1 MKKYII
7 FGIVLVVAGLLYGVI
22 DVAKAKK
29 EKENLISYNRDIRPV
44 LSDKCFSCHGPDVS
58 KVKAGLRLDLPASAF
73 AELEKNKGH
82 FAIVPGNPDKSE
94 LIKRISSNDPGIMMP
109 MPESHLARLTTDE
122 IKLFT
127 KWIEQG
133 AKYEKHWAFVAPVK
147 EAIPEVDNSK
157 WVKNEIDPFILEKM
171 EAKGFEP
178 NETASRE
185 ALIKRAYA
193 DITGLAP
200 SYEELNQ
207 WRNNT
212 SDNWYAQLLDKLLQ
226 KPAYG
231 EKMALLWMDLA
242 RYADSYGFQD
252 DNIRSQWPWRDWVI
266 NAFNTNM
273 HYDQFLT
280 QQIAGDLLPN
290 ASKSTILAT
299 AFFRNHKYTEEGG
312 VIEEEYRVS
321 YNIDKTR
328 TYGKAILG
336 VTIECAQ
343 CHDHKYDPFSNKD
356 YYQLYAF
363 FNMSKEKGYEGDVSI
378 STPAKNPKLFIT
390 KEEQSKFLSFINH
403 VDTNKLEVSVMDDW
417 KMGDTGKTRPTY
429 ILSRGSYDAPTTVE
443 VKPTALESIMSFD
456 TLKYER
462 NRLGLA
468 KWTVEKKNPLTA
480 RVFVN
485 FIWQE
490 IFGKGF
496 VKTSSDYGL
505 QGELPSHPALLDW
518 LAVDF
523 MEHNWDVKYLM
534 KKILSS
540 NTYQQSSVVS
550 KKQLEQDPD
559 NLYYTRSPRIR
570 FKAEI
575 VRDWVLGTSGILNPM
590 IGGPSVKPYQ
600 PKGVWES
607 TTSGRGVLASYKQ
620 DHGPAIYRR
629 GLYTFIKLTAPPPSM
644 MIFDASNRDQCEAKR
659 ASTNTPLQA
668 LTMLNDPAVLEASR
682 VLAEN
687 ISVGNKSLE
696 DKLEQ
701 AFETIVIRKPSRF
714 ERNKLM
720 DYCAKQVAF
729 FNSNAPLLKNTLTV
743 GEYQH
748 PTKKYNEAEAAV
760 NKSLSF
766 RGPSAYRFLI
776 LCELVRNGADGF
788 NGRFFQILPKVLIYF
803 EIKLIF
809 EKTRVYFNLF
819 FL

>member
-7 FGIVLVVAGLLYGVI
+7 FGILLAVAGLLYGVI
-22 DVAKAKK
+22 DFAKAKK
-29 EKENLISYNRDIRPV
+29 EKESLISYNRDIRPI

-58 KVKAGLRLDLPASAF
+58 KIKAGLRLDLPASAF

-82 FAIVPGNPDKSE
+82 FAIVPGNPEKSE

-122 IKLFT
+122 IKLFS

-133 AKYEKHWAFVAPVK
+133 AKYEKHWAFVAPIK
-147 EAIPEVDNSK
+147 EALPEVDNSK

-171 EAKGFEP
+171 EAKGFDP

-200 SYEELNQ
+200 TYEELNT
-207 WRNNT
+207 WRNNS

-280 QQIAGDLLPN
+280 QQIAGDLLPT
-290 ASKSTILAT
+290 ASKSSILAT

-390 KEEQSKFLSFINH
+390 KEEQSKLLSFINH
-403 VDTNKLEVSVMDDW
+403 VDTNKLEVSVMGDW

-429 ILSRGSYDAPTTVE
+429 ILSRGSYDAPTKVE
-443 VKPTALESIMSFD
+443 VKPTALESILPFD

-687 ISVGNKSLE
+687 ISVSNKSLE

-729 FNSNAPLLKNTLTV
+729 FNGNASLLKNTLAV

-748 PTKKYNEAEAAV
+748 PTKKYNEAEAAALM
-760 NKSLSF
+760 KTI
-766 RGPSAYRFLI
+766 LI
-776 LCELVRNGADGF
+776 L
-788 NGRFFQILPKVLIYF
+788 Y
-803 EIKLIF
+803 
-809 EKTRVYFNLF
+809 NLEETITKS
-819 FL
+819 

>member
-7 FGIVLVVAGLLYGVI
+7 FGILLLVAGLLYGVI
-22 DVAKAKK
+22 DLAKAKK
-29 EKENLISYNRDIRPV
+29 EKETLVSYNRDIRPV

-58 KVKAGLRLDLPASAF
+58 KIKAGLRLDLPESAF

-82 FAIVPGNPDKSE
+82 FAIVPGNPEKSE
-94 LIKRISSNDPGIMMP
+94 LIKRISSNDPALMMP
-109 MPESHLARLTTDE
+109 VPESHLARLTTDE

-147 EAIPEVDNSK
+147 EALPEVDNSK

-200 SYEELNQ
+200 TYEELNQ

-280 QQIAGDLLPN
+280 QQIAGDLLPT
-290 ASKSTILAT
+290 ASKSSILAT

-363 FNMSKEKGYEGDVSI
+363 FNMSKEKGFEGDVSI

-390 KEEQSKFLSFINH
+390 KEEQSKLLSFINH
-403 VDTNKLEVSVMDDW
+403 VDTNKLEVSVMGDW
-417 KMGDTGKTRPTY
+417 KKGDTGKVRPTY
-429 ILSRGSYDAPTTVE
+429 ILSRGSYDAPTTIE
-443 VKPTALESIMSFD
+443 VKPTALESIMPYD

-523 MEHNWDVKYLM
+523 MEHNWDVKYLI

-540 NTYQQSSVVS
+540 NTYQQSSVVT
-550 KKQLEQDPD
+550 KKQIEQDPD
-559 NLYYTRSPRIR
+559 NVYYTRSPRIR

-668 LTMLNDPAVLEASR
+668 LTMLNDPTVLEASR

-687 ISVGNKSLE
+687 ISLGNKTLE

-729 FNSNAPLLKNTLTV
+729 FNSNAALLKNTLAV
-743 GEYQH
+743 GEYKH
-748 PTKKYNEAEAAV
+748 PSKKYNEAEAAALM
-760 NKSLSF
+760 KTI
-766 RGPSAYRFLI
+766 LI
-776 LCELVRNGADGF
+776 L
-788 NGRFFQILPKVLIYF
+788 Y
-803 EIKLIF
+803 
-809 EKTRVYFNLF
+809 NLEETITKS
-819 FL
+819 

>member
-7 FGIVLVVAGLLYGVI
+7 FGILLVVAGLLYGVI
-22 DVAKAKK
+22 DLANAKK
-29 EKENLISYNRDIRPV
+29 QKENLISYNRDIRPV

-82 FAIVPGNPDKSE
+82 FAIVPGNPEKSE
-94 LIKRISSNDPGIMMP
+94 LIKRISSNDPAIMMP

-147 EAIPEVDNSK
+147 EALPEVDNSK

-171 EAKGFEP
+171 EAKGFDP

-200 SYEELNQ
+200 TYEELNQ
-207 WRNNT
+207 WRNNS
-212 SDNWYAQLLDKLLQ
+212 SDNWYAQLLDKLLL

-280 QQIAGDLLPN
+280 QQIAGDLLPT
-290 ASKSTILAT
+290 ASKSSILAT

-390 KEEQSKFLSFINH
+390 KEEQSKLLSFINH
-403 VDTNKLEVSVMDDW
+403 VDTNKLEVSVMGDW

-523 MEHNWDVKYLM
+523 MEHNWDVKYLI

-687 ISVGNKSLE
+687 ISVGNKTLE

-720 DYCAKQVAF
+720 DYCEKQVAF
-729 FNSNAPLLKNTLTV
+729 FNGNAPVLKNTLAV
-743 GEYQH
+743 GEYKH
-748 PTKKYNEAEAAV
+748 PTKKYNEAEAAALM
-760 NKSLSF
+760 KTI
-766 RGPSAYRFLI
+766 LI
-776 LCELVRNGADGF
+776 L
-788 NGRFFQILPKVLIYF
+788 Y
-803 EIKLIF
+803 
-809 EKTRVYFNLF
+809 NLEETITKS
-819 FL
+819 

>member
-7 FGIVLVVAGLLYGVI
+7 FGILLVVAGLLYGVI
-22 DVAKAKK
+22 DLAKAKK
-29 EKENLISYNRDIRPV
+29 EKESLISYNRDIRPI

-58 KVKAGLRLDLPASAF
+58 KIKAGLRLDLPASAF

-82 FAIVPGNPDKSE
+82 FAIVPGNPEKSE

-109 MPESHLARLTTDE
+109 MPESHLARLTTEE
-122 IKLFT
+122 IKLFS

-147 EAIPEVDNSK
+147 EALPEVDNSK

-171 EAKGFEP
+171 EAKGFDP

-200 SYEELNQ
+200 TYEELNT
-207 WRNNT
+207 WRNNS

-280 QQIAGDLLPN
+280 QQIAGDLLPT
-290 ASKSTILAT
+290 ASKSSILAT

-390 KEEQSKFLSFINH
+390 KEEQSKLLSFINH
-403 VDTNKLEVSVMDDW
+403 VDTNKLEVSVMGDW

-443 VKPTALESIMSFD
+443 VKPTALESILPFD

-687 ISVGNKSLE
+687 ISVSNKSLE

-729 FNSNAPLLKNTLTV
+729 FNGNAPLLKNTLAV

-748 PTKKYNEAEAAV
+748 PTKKYNEAEAAALM
-760 NKSLSF
+760 KTI
-766 RGPSAYRFLI
+766 LI
-776 LCELVRNGADGF
+776 L
-788 NGRFFQILPKVLIYF
+788 Y
-803 EIKLIF
+803 
-809 EKTRVYFNLF
+809 NLEETITKS
-819 FL
+819 

>member
-22 DVAKAKK
+22 DLAKAKK
-29 EKENLISYNRDIRPV
+29 EKENHISYNRDIRPI

-58 KVKAGLRLDLPASAF
+58 KIKAGLRLDLPASAF

-82 FAIVPGNPDKSE
+82 FAIVPGNPEKSE
-94 LIKRISSNDPGIMMP
+94 LIKRISSNDPAIMMP

-133 AKYEKHWAFVAPVK
+133 AKYEKHWAFLAPVK
-147 EAIPEVDNSK
+147 EALPEVDNSK

-200 SYEELNQ
+200 TYEELNQ
-207 WRNNT
+207 WRNNS
-212 SDNWYAQLLDKLLQ
+212 SDNWYAQLLDKLLL

-280 QQIAGDLLPN
+280 QQIAGDLLPT
-290 ASKSTILAT
+290 ASKSSILAT

-390 KEEQSKFLSFINH
+390 KEEQSKLLSFINH
-403 VDTNKLEVSVMDDW
+403 VDTNKLEVSVMGDW

-429 ILSRGSYDAPTTVE
+429 ILSRGSYDAPTTIE
-443 VKPTALESIMSFD
+443 VKPTALESIMPFD

-468 KWTVEKKNPLTA
+468 KWTVEKTNPLTA

-729 FNSNAPLLKNTLTV
+729 FNGNAPLLKNTLAV

-748 PTKKYNEAEAAV
+748 PSKKYNEAEAAALM
-760 NKSLSF
+760 KTI
-766 RGPSAYRFLI
+766 LI
-776 LCELVRNGADGF
+776 L
-788 NGRFFQILPKVLIYF
+788 Y
-803 EIKLIF
+803 
-809 EKTRVYFNLF
+809 NLEETITKS
-819 FL
+819 

>member
-22 DVAKAKK
+22 DLAKAKK
-29 EKENLISYNRDIRPV
+29 EKENLISYNRDIRPI

-58 KVKAGLRLDLPASAF
+58 KIKAGLRLDLPASAF

-82 FAIVPGNPDKSE
+82 FAIVPGNPEKSE
-94 LIKRISSNDPGIMMP
+94 LIKRISSNDPAIMMP

-147 EAIPEVDNSK
+147 EALPEVDNSK

-200 SYEELNQ
+200 TYEELNQ
-207 WRNNT
+207 WRNNS
-212 SDNWYAQLLDKLLQ
+212 SDNWYAQLLDKLLL

-280 QQIAGDLLPN
+280 QQIAGDLLPT
-290 ASKSTILAT
+290 ASKSSILAT

-390 KEEQSKFLSFINH
+390 KEEQSKLLSFINH
-403 VDTNKLEVSVMDDW
+403 IDTNKLEVSVMGDW
-417 KMGDTGKTRPTY
+417 KMGDTGKVRPTY
-429 ILSRGSYDAPTTVE
+429 ILSRGSYDAPTTIE
-443 VKPTALESIMSFD
+443 VKPTALESIMPFD

-468 KWTVEKKNPLTA
+468 KWTVEKTNPLTA

-729 FNSNAPLLKNTLTV
+729 FNGNAPLLKNTLAV

-748 PTKKYNEAEAAV
+748 PSKKYNEAEAAALM
-760 NKSLSF
+760 KTI
-766 RGPSAYRFLI
+766 LI
-776 LCELVRNGADGF
+776 L
-788 NGRFFQILPKVLIYF
+788 Y
-803 EIKLIF
+803 
-809 EKTRVYFNLF
+809 NLEETITKS
-819 FL
+819 

>member
-1 MKKYII
+1 MKKYILL
-7 FGIVLVVAGLLYGVI
+7 GIVLIVVGMCFGIIKYTN
-22 DVAKAKK
+22 AKQAAS
-29 EKENLISYNRDIRPV
+29 NTLVSYNRDIRPL

-73 AELEKNKGH
+73 GELEKNKGH
-82 FAIVPGNPDKSE
+82 YAIVPGQPDKSE
-94 LIKRISSNDPGIMMP
+94 LMKRIASNDPAIMMP
-109 MPESHLARLTTDE
+109 LPESHLTRLSTDE
-122 IKLFT
+122 IKLFK

-147 EAIPEVDNSK
+147 VKLPEVAHSS
-157 WVKNEIDPFILEKM
+157 WVKNEIDPFILQKM
-171 EAKGFEP
+171 EQKGFSP
-178 NETASRE
+178 NEPATRE
-185 ALIKRAYA
+185 TLIKRAYA
-193 DITGLAP
+193 DILGIAP
-200 SYEELNQ
+200 NFEELNN
-207 WRNNT
+207 WMSVN
-212 SDNWYAQLLDKLLQ
+212 SENWYADLIDQLLK

-266 NAFNTNM
+266 NAFNTNLP
-273 HYDQFLT
+273 YNQFLT
-280 QQIAGDLLPN
+280 QQIAGDLMPN
-290 ASKSTILAT
+290 ATKSTILAT

-363 FNMSKEKGYEGDVSI
+363 FNMSKEKGYEGDVSV
-378 STPAKNPKLFIT
+378 STPAKTPKLFIT
-390 KEEQSKFLSFINH
+390 AEEKKSLLNYINH
-403 VDTNKLEVSVMDDW
+403 PDTNKLEVSVMGDW
-417 KMGDTGKTRPTY
+417 KIGDTVKVRPTY
-429 ILSRGSYDAPTTVE
+429 ILSRGSYDAPTTIE
-443 VKPTALESIMSFD
+443 VKPTALESILPFD
-456 TLKYER
+456 TLQYER

-468 KWTVEKKNPLTA
+468 KWTVERKNPLTA

-490 IFGKGF
+490 IFGKGI

-505 QGELPSHPALLDW
+505 QGELPTHPELLDW

-523 MEHNWDVKYLM
+523 MEHHWDIKYLI
-534 KKILSS
+534 KKILTSG
-540 NTYQQSSVVS
+540 TYQQSSVVS
-550 KKQLEQDPD
+550 KKQMEQDPE
-559 NLYYTRSPRIR
+559 NIYYSRSPRLR

-575 VRDWVLGTSGILNPM
+575 VRDWVLSTSGLLNTT

-607 TTSGRGVLASYKQ
+607 TTSGRGVLATYKQ
-620 DHGPAIYRR
+620 DHGAAIYRR

-644 MIFDASNRDQCEAKR
+644 MVFDASNRDQCEAKR

-668 LTMLNDPAVLEASR
+668 LTMLNDPTVLEASR

-687 ISVGNKSLE
+687 ISLTTNSIE
-696 DKLEQ
+696 DKIEQ
-701 AFETIVIRKPSRF
+701 AFETIMIRKPTRF
-714 ERNKLM
+714 EKNKLIT
-720 DYCAKQVAF
+720 YCENQVNF
-729 FNSNAPLLKNTLTV
+729 FKTNAMQLKNTLEV
-743 GEYQH
+743 GEYAH
-748 PTKKYNEAEAAV
+748 PAKKYNASETAALM
-760 NKSLSF
+760 KTI
-766 RGPSAYRFLI
+766 LI
-776 LCELVRNGADGF
+776 L
-788 NGRFFQILPKVLIYF
+788 Y
-803 EIKLIF
+803 
-809 EKTRVYFNLF
+809 NLEETITKS
-819 FL
+819 

>member
-7 FGIVLVVAGLLYGVI
+7 FGIIVVVAGLLYGVI
-22 DVAKAKK
+22 DLAKAKK
-29 EKENLISYNRDIRPV
+29 EKENLISYNRDIRPI

-58 KVKAGLRLDLPASAF
+58 KIKAGLRLDLPASAF

-82 FAIVPGNPDKSE
+82 FAIVPGNPEKSE
-94 LIKRISSNDPGIMMP
+94 LIKRISSNDPAIMMP

-147 EAIPEVDNSK
+147 EALPEVDNSK

-200 SYEELNQ
+200 TYEELNQ
-207 WRNNT
+207 WRNNS
-212 SDNWYAQLLDKLLQ
+212 SDNWYAQLLDKLLL

-280 QQIAGDLLPN
+280 QQIAGDLLPT
-290 ASKSTILAT
+290 ASKSSILAT

-390 KEEQSKFLSFINH
+390 KEEQSKLLSFINH
-403 VDTNKLEVSVMDDW
+403 IDTNKLEVSVMGDW
-417 KMGDTGKTRPTY
+417 KMGDTGKVRPTY
-429 ILSRGSYDAPTTVE
+429 ILSRGSYDAPTTIE
-443 VKPTALESIMSFD
+443 VKPTALESIMPFD

-468 KWTVEKKNPLTA
+468 KWTVEKTNPLTA

-540 NTYQQSSVVS
+540 NTYQQSSVVT

-687 ISVGNKSLE
+687 ISVGNKTLE

-729 FNSNAPLLKNTLTV
+729 FNGNAPLLKNTLAV

-748 PTKKYNEAEAAV
+748 PSKKYNEAEAAALM
-760 NKSLSF
+760 KTI
-766 RGPSAYRFLI
+766 LI
-776 LCELVRNGADGF
+776 L
-788 NGRFFQILPKVLIYF
+788 Y
-803 EIKLIF
+803 
-809 EKTRVYFNLF
+809 NLEETITKS
-819 FL
+819 

>member
-22 DVAKAKK
+22 DLAKAKK
-29 EKENLISYNRDIRPV
+29 EKENHISYNRDIRPI

-58 KVKAGLRLDLPASAF
+58 KIKAGLRLDLPASAF

-82 FAIVPGNPDKSE
+82 FAIVPGNPEKSE
-94 LIKRISSNDPGIMMP
+94 LIKRISSNDPAIMMP

-133 AKYEKHWAFVAPVK
+133 AKYEKHWAFLAPVK
-147 EAIPEVDNSK
+147 EALPEVDNSK

-200 SYEELNQ
+200 TYEELNQ
-207 WRNNT
+207 WRNNS
-212 SDNWYAQLLDKLLQ
+212 SDNWYAQLLDKLLL

-280 QQIAGDLLPN
+280 QQIAGDLLPT
-290 ASKSTILAT
+290 ASKSSILAT

-390 KEEQSKFLSFINH
+390 KEEQSKLLSFINH
-403 VDTNKLEVSVMDDW
+403 IDTNKLEVSVMGDW

-429 ILSRGSYDAPTTVE
+429 ILSRGSYDAPTTIE
-443 VKPTALESIMSFD
+443 VKPTALESIMPFD

-468 KWTVEKKNPLTA
+468 KWTVEKTNPLTA

-729 FNSNAPLLKNTLTV
+729 FNGNAPLLKNTLAV

-748 PTKKYNEAEAAV
+748 PTKKYNEAEAAALM
-760 NKSLSF
+760 KTI
-766 RGPSAYRFLI
+766 LI
-776 LCELVRNGADGF
+776 L
-788 NGRFFQILPKVLIYF
+788 Y
-803 EIKLIF
+803 
-809 EKTRVYFNLF
+809 NLEETITKS
-819 FL
+819 

>member
-1 MKKYII
+1 MKKYTVLGILLI
-7 FGIVLVVAGLLYGVI
+7 VVGLVFGIIKYTNANQ
-22 DVAKAKK
+22 AAA
-29 EKENLISYNRDIRPV
+29 NTLISYNRDIRP
-44 LSDKCFSCHGPDVS
+44 LMSDKCFSCHGPDVS

-73 AELEKNKGH
+73 GELEKNKGH
-82 FAIVPGNPDKSE
+82 YAIVPGQPDKSE
-94 LIKRISSNDPGIMMP
+94 LMKRIASNDPAIMMP
-109 MPESHLARLTTDE
+109 MPESHLTRLTTDE
-122 IKLFT
+122 IKLFK

-147 EAIPEVDNSK
+147 EKIPEVAHSS
-157 WVKNEIDPFILEKM
+157 WVKNEIDPFILQKM
-171 EAKGFEP
+171 EQKGFSP
-178 NETASRE
+178 NEPATRE
-185 ALIKRAYA
+185 TLIKRAYS
-193 DITGLAP
+193 DILGLAP
-200 SYEELNQ
+200 SFDELNK
-207 WRNNT
+207 WTN
-212 SDNWYAQLLDKLLQ
+212 SSSENWYSDLIDQLLK

-266 NAFNTNM
+266 NAFNTNLP
-273 HYDQFLT
+273 YDQFLT
-280 QQIAGDLLPN
+280 QQIAGDLMPN
-290 ASKSTILAT
+290 ATKSNILAT

-363 FNMSKEKGYEGDVSI
+363 FNMSKEKGYEGDVSV
-378 STPAKNPKLFIT
+378 STPAKTPKLFIT
-390 KEEQSKFLSFINH
+390 AEEKKSLLGFINH
-403 VDTNKLEVSVMDDW
+403 PDTNKLEVSVMGDW
-417 KMGDTGKTRPTY
+417 KIGDTVKARPTY
-429 ILSRGSYDAPTTVE
+429 ILSRGSYDAPTTIE
-443 VKPTALESIMSFD
+443 VKPTALESILPFD

-468 KWTVEKKNPLTA
+468 KWTVERKNPLTA

-490 IFGKGF
+490 IFGKGI

-505 QGELPSHPALLDW
+505 QGELPTHPELLDW

-523 MEHNWDVKYLM
+523 MEHHWDVKYLI
-534 KKILSS
+534 KKMLSS
-540 NTYQQSSVVS
+540 GTYQQSSAVS
-550 KKQLEQDPD
+550 KKQLELDPE
-559 NLYYTRSPRIR
+559 NVYYSRSPRLR

-575 VRDWVLGTSGILNPM
+575 VRDWVLSTSGLLNTS

-607 TTSGRGVLASYKQ
+607 TTSGRGVLATYKQ
-620 DHGPAIYRR
+620 DHGTAIYRR

-644 MIFDASNRDQCEAKR
+644 MVFDASNRDQCEAKR

-687 ISVGNKSLE
+687 ISLSTKNIEEKI
-696 DKLEQ
+696 EQ
-701 AFETIVIRKPSRF
+701 AFETIIIRKPTKF
-714 ERNKLM
+714 EKDKLLSF
-720 DYCAKQVAF
+720 CTNQINF
-729 FNSNAPLLKNTLTV
+729 FNANPSMLKNTLEV
-743 GEYQH
+743 GEYIH
-748 PTKKYNEAEAAV
+748 PTKKYNAAETAALM
-760 NKSLSF
+760 KTI
-766 RGPSAYRFLI
+766 LI
-776 LCELVRNGADGF
+776 L
-788 NGRFFQILPKVLIYF
+788 Y
-803 EIKLIF
+803 
-809 EKTRVYFNLF
+809 NLEETITKS
-819 FL
+819 

>member
-7 FGIVLVVAGLLYGVI
+7 FGILLAVAGLLYGVI
-22 DVAKAKK
+22 DLAKAKK
-29 EKENLISYNRDIRPV
+29 EKENLISYNRDIRPI

-58 KVKAGLRLDLPASAF
+58 KIKAGLRLDLPASAF

-122 IKLFT
+122 IKLFS

-133 AKYEKHWAFVAPVK
+133 AKYEKHWAFVAPIK
-147 EAIPEVDNSK
+147 EALPEVDNSK

-200 SYEELNQ
+200 SYEELNA

-280 QQIAGDLLPN
+280 QQIAGDLLPT
-290 ASKSTILAT
+290 ASKSSILAT

-390 KEEQSKFLSFINH
+390 KEEQSKLLSFINH
-403 VDTNKLEVSVMDDW
+403 VDTNKLEVSVMGDW

-443 VKPTALESIMSFD
+443 VKPTALESILPFD

-687 ISVGNKSLE
+687 ISVSNKSLE

-729 FNSNAPLLKNTLTV
+729 FNGNAPLLKNTLAV

-748 PTKKYNEAEAAV
+748 PTKKYNEAEAAALM
-760 NKSLSF
+760 KTI
-766 RGPSAYRFLI
+766 LI
-776 LCELVRNGADGF
+776 L
-788 NGRFFQILPKVLIYF
+788 Y
-803 EIKLIF
+803 
-809 EKTRVYFNLF
+809 NLEETITKS
-819 FL
+819 

>member
-1 MKKYII
+1 MKKYTLIGI
-7 FGIVLVVAGLLYGVI
+7 IVLVAGLIYTVTFFTHQ
-22 DVAKAKK
+22 KK
-29 EKENLISYNRDIRPV
+29 ETLISYNRDIRPV
-44 LSDKCFSCHGPDVS
+44 LSDKCFACHGPDVS
-58 KVKAGLRLDLPASAF
+58 KVKAGLRLDLPSSAF

-94 LIKRISSNDPGIMMP
+94 LIKRVSSNDPAIMMP
-109 MPESHLARLTTDE
+109 IPESHLARLTTDE
-122 IKLFT
+122 IKLFK

-147 EAIPEVDNSK
+147 APLPEVSNSK

-171 EAKGFEP
+171 EAKGFSP
-178 NETASRE
+178 NEPASKE
-185 ALIKRAYA
+185 VLIKRAFV

-200 SYEELNQ
+200 SYAQLEQ
-207 WRNNT
+207 WRNNNN
-212 SDNWYAQLLDKLLQ
+212 DNWYSQLLDNLLQ

-266 NAFNTNM
+266 NAFNSNM

-290 ASKSTILAT
+290 ANKSTILAT

-312 VIEEEYRVS
+312 VIDEEYRVS

-390 KEEQSKFLSFINH
+390 KEEQTKFLSFINH
-403 VDTNKLEVSVMDDW
+403 ADTNKLEVSVMGDW
-417 KMGDTGKTRPTY
+417 KIGDTVKARPTY
-429 ILSRGSYDAPTTVE
+429 ILSRGRYDAPTTSE
-443 VKPTALESIMSFD
+443 VKPTALESIMPFD

-462 NRLGLA
+462 NRWGLA

-490 IFGKGF
+490 IFGKGI

-523 MEHNWDVKYLM
+523 MEHQWDIKYLV

-550 KKQLEQDPD
+550 KKQLEQDPE
-559 NLYYTRSPRIR
+559 NIYYTRSPRIR

-575 VRDWVLGTSGILNPM
+575 IRDWVLGTSGILNPV

-620 DHGPAIYRR
+620 DHGPSIYRR

-644 MIFDASNRDQCEAKR
+644 MVFDASNRDQCEAKR
-659 ASTNTPLQA
+659 PSTNTPLQA
-668 LTMLNDPAVLEASR
+668 LTMLNDPTVLEASR

-687 ISVGNKSLE
+687 ISLSNKSLE

-714 ERNKLM
+714 ERNKLIN
-720 DYCAKQVAF
+720 YCEKQVAYYQG
-729 FNSNAPLLKNTLTV
+729 NTALLKNTLSV
-743 GEYQH
+743 GEYKH
-748 PTKKYNEAEAAV
+748 PSQKYNEAEAAALM
-760 NKSLSF
+760 KTI
-766 RGPSAYRFLI
+766 LI
-776 LCELVRNGADGF
+776 L
-788 NGRFFQILPKVLIYF
+788 Y
-803 EIKLIF
+803 
-809 EKTRVYFNLF
+809 NLEETITKS
-819 FL
+819 

>member
-22 DVAKAKK
+22 DLAKAK
-29 EKENLISYNRDIRPV
+29 KENLISYNRDIRPI

-58 KVKAGLRLDLPASAF
+58 KIKAGLRLDLPASAF

-82 FAIVPGNPDKSE
+82 FAIVPGNPEKSE
-94 LIKRISSNDPGIMMP
+94 LIKRISSNDPAIMMP

-147 EAIPEVDNSK
+147 EALPEVDNSK

-200 SYEELNQ
+200 TYEELNQ
-207 WRNNT
+207 WRNNS
-212 SDNWYAQLLDKLLQ
+212 SDNWYAQLLDKLLL

-280 QQIAGDLLPN
+280 QQIAGDLLPT
-290 ASKSTILAT
+290 ASKSSILAT

-390 KEEQSKFLSFINH
+390 KEEQSKLLSFINH
-403 VDTNKLEVSVMDDW
+403 IDTNKLEVSVMGDW
-417 KMGDTGKTRPTY
+417 KMGDTGKVRPTY
-429 ILSRGSYDAPTTVE
+429 ILSRGSYDAPTTIE
-443 VKPTALESIMSFD
+443 VKPTALESIMPFD

-468 KWTVEKKNPLTA
+468 KWTVEKTNPLTA

-729 FNSNAPLLKNTLTV
+729 FNGNAPLLKNTLAV

-748 PTKKYNEAEAAV
+748 PTKKYNEAEAAALM
-760 NKSLSF
+760 KTI
-766 RGPSAYRFLI
+766 LI
-776 LCELVRNGADGF
+776 L
-788 NGRFFQILPKVLIYF
+788 Y
-803 EIKLIF
+803 
-809 EKTRVYFNLF
+809 NLEETITKS
-819 FL
+819 

>member
-7 FGIVLVVAGLLYGVI
+7 IGIVLVVAGLLYGVI
-22 DVAKAKK
+22 DLANTKK
-29 EKENLISYNRDIRPV
+29 QKENLISYNRDIRPI

-58 KVKAGLRLDLPASAF
+58 KIKAGLRLDLPASAF

-82 FAIVPGNPDKSE
+82 FAIVPGDPEKSE
-94 LIKRISSNDPGIMMP
+94 LIKRISSNDPAIMMP

-147 EAIPEVDNSK
+147 EALPEIDNNK
-157 WVKNEIDPFILEKM
+157 WVKNEIDLFILEKM
-171 EAKGFEP
+171 EAKGFDP

-200 SYEELNQ
+200 SYEELNE

-212 SDNWYAQLLDKLLQ
+212 SDNWYAQLLDKLLK

-280 QQIAGDLLPN
+280 QQIAGDLLPT

-390 KEEQSKFLSFINH
+390 KEEQSKLLSFINN
-403 VDTNKLEVSVMDDW
+403 VDTNKLEVSVMGDW
-417 KMGDTGKTRPTY
+417 KMGDTGKVRPTY
-429 ILSRGSYDAPTTVE
+429 ILSRGSYDAPTTIE
-443 VKPTALESIMSFD
+443 VKPTALESILPFD

-468 KWTVEKKNPLTA
+468 KWTVEKTNPLTA

-523 MEHNWDVKYLM
+523 MEHNWDVKYLV

-540 NTYQQSSVVS
+540 NTYQQSSVVT

-559 NLYYTRSPRIR
+559 NVYYTRSPRIR

-687 ISVGNKSLE
+687 ISVSNKSLE

-720 DYCAKQVAF
+720 DYCEKQVAF
-729 FNSNAPLLKNTLTV
+729 FNGNAPLLKNTLAV

-748 PTKKYNEAEAAV
+748 PTKKYNEAEAAALM
-760 NKSLSF
+760 KTI
-766 RGPSAYRFLI
+766 LI
-776 LCELVRNGADGF
+776 L
-788 NGRFFQILPKVLIYF
+788 Y
-803 EIKLIF
+803 
-809 EKTRVYFNLF
+809 NLEETITKS
-819 FL
+819 

>member
-7 FGIVLVVAGLLYGVI
+7 FGILLAVAGLLYGVI
-22 DVAKAKK
+22 DFAKAKK
-29 EKENLISYNRDIRPV
+29 EKESLISYNRDIRPI

-58 KVKAGLRLDLPASAF
+58 KIKAGLRLDLPASAF

-122 IKLFT
+122 IKLFS

-133 AKYEKHWAFVAPVK
+133 AKYEKHWAFVAPIK
-147 EAIPEVDNSK
+147 EALPEVDNSK

-171 EAKGFEP
+171 EAKGFDP

-200 SYEELNQ
+200 TYEELNT
-207 WRNNT
+207 WRNNS

-280 QQIAGDLLPN
+280 QQIAGDLLPT
-290 ASKSTILAT
+290 ASKSSILAT

-390 KEEQSKFLSFINH
+390 KEEQSKLLSFINH
-403 VDTNKLEVSVMDDW
+403 VDTNKLEVSVMGDW

-443 VKPTALESIMSFD
+443 VKPTALESILPFD

-687 ISVGNKSLE
+687 ISVSNKSLE

-729 FNSNAPLLKNTLTV
+729 FNGNAPLLKNTLAV

-748 PTKKYNEAEAAV
+748 PTKKYNEAEAAALM
-760 NKSLSF
+760 KTI
-766 RGPSAYRFLI
+766 LI
-776 LCELVRNGADGF
+776 L
-788 NGRFFQILPKVLIYF
+788 Y
-803 EIKLIF
+803 
-809 EKTRVYFNLF
+809 NLEETITKS
-819 FL
+819 

>member
-1 MKKYII
+1 MKKYTLIGI
-7 FGIVLVVAGLLYGVI
+7 IVLVAGLIYTVTFFTHQ
-22 DVAKAKK
+22 KK
-29 EKENLISYNRDIRPV
+29 ETLISYNRDIRPV
-44 LSDKCFSCHGPDVS
+44 LSDKCFACHGPDVS
-58 KVKAGLRLDLPASAF
+58 KVKAGLRLDLPSSAF

-94 LIKRISSNDPGIMMP
+94 LIKRVSSNDPAIMMP
-109 MPESHLARLTTDE
+109 IPESHLARLTTDE
-122 IKLFT
+122 IKLFK

-133 AKYEKHWAFVAPVK
+133 ATYEKHWAFVAPVK
-147 EAIPEVDNSK
+147 APLPEVSNSK

-171 EAKGFEP
+171 EAKGFSP
-178 NETASRE
+178 NESASKE
-185 ALIKRAYA
+185 VLIKRAFV

-200 SYEELNQ
+200 SYAQLEQ
-207 WRNNT
+207 WRNNNN
-212 SDNWYAQLLDKLLQ
+212 DNWYSQLLDNLLQ

-266 NAFNTNM
+266 NAFNSNM

-290 ASKSTILAT
+290 ANKSTILAT

-312 VIEEEYRVS
+312 VIDEEYRVS

-363 FNMSKEKGYEGDVSI
+363 FNMSKEKGYEGDVSV

-390 KEEQSKFLSFINH
+390 KEEQTKFLSFINH
-403 VDTNKLEVSVMDDW
+403 ADTNKLEVSVMGDW
-417 KMGDTGKTRPTY
+417 KIGDTVKARPTY
-429 ILSRGSYDAPTTVE
+429 ILSRGRYDAPTTTE
-443 VKPTALESIMSFD
+443 VKPTALESIMPFD

-462 NRLGLA
+462 NRWGLA

-490 IFGKGF
+490 IFGKGI

-523 MEHNWDVKYLM
+523 MEHQWDIKYLV

-550 KKQLEQDPD
+550 KKQLEQDPE
-559 NLYYTRSPRIR
+559 NIYYTRSPRIR

-575 VRDWVLGTSGILNPM
+575 IRDWVLGTSGILNPV

-620 DHGPAIYRR
+620 DHGPSIYRR

-644 MIFDASNRDQCEAKR
+644 MVFDASNRDQCEAKR
-659 ASTNTPLQA
+659 PSTNTPLQA
-668 LTMLNDPAVLEASR
+668 LTMLNDPTVLEASR

-687 ISVGNKSLE
+687 ISLSNKSLE

-714 ERNKLM
+714 ERNKLIN
-720 DYCAKQVAF
+720 YCEKQVAYYQG
-729 FNSNAPLLKNTLTV
+729 NTALLKNTLSV
-743 GEYQH
+743 GEYKH
-748 PTKKYNEAEAAV
+748 PTQKYNEAEAAALM
-760 NKSLSF
+760 KTI
-766 RGPSAYRFLI
+766 LI
-776 LCELVRNGADGF
+776 L
-788 NGRFFQILPKVLIYF
+788 Y
-803 EIKLIF
+803 
-809 EKTRVYFNLF
+809 NLEETITKS
-819 FL
+819 

>member
-22 DVAKAKK
+22 DFTNAKK
-29 EKENLISYNRDIRPV
+29 QKETLVSYNRDIRPV

-58 KVKAGLRLDLPASAF
+58 KIKAGLRLDLPASAF

-82 FAIVPGNPDKSE
+82 FAIVPGNPEKSE

-122 IKLFT
+122 IKLFS

-147 EAIPEVDNSK
+147 EALPEVDNSK

-171 EAKGFEP
+171 EAKGFDP

-200 SYEELNQ
+200 TYEELNT

-212 SDNWYAQLLDKLLQ
+212 SDNWYAQLLDKLLK

-280 QQIAGDLLPN
+280 QQIAGDLLPT
-290 ASKSTILAT
+290 ASKSSILAT

-363 FNMSKEKGYEGDVSI
+363 FNMSKEKGFEGDVSM

-390 KEEQSKFLSFINH
+390 KEEQSKLLSFINN
-403 VDTNKLEVSVMDDW
+403 VDTNKLEVSVMGDW
-417 KMGDTGKTRPTY
+417 KMGDTGKVRPTY
-429 ILSRGSYDAPTTVE
+429 ILSRGSYDAPTTIE
-443 VKPTALESIMSFD
+443 VKPTALESILPFD

-468 KWTVEKKNPLTA
+468 KWTVEKTNPLTA

-575 VRDWVLGTSGILNPM
+575 VRDWVLGTSGILNPT

-729 FNSNAPLLKNTLTV
+729 FNGNAPLLKNTLAV

-748 PTKKYNEAEAAV
+748 PSKKYNEAEAAALM
-760 NKSLSF
+760 KTI
-766 RGPSAYRFLI
+766 LI
-776 LCELVRNGADGF
+776 L
-788 NGRFFQILPKVLIYF
+788 Y
-803 EIKLIF
+803 
-809 EKTRVYFNLF
+809 NLEETITKS
-819 FL
+819 

>member
-1 MKKYII
+1 MKKYTLIGI
-7 FGIVLVVAGLLYGVI
+7 IVLVAGLIYTVTFFTHQ
-22 DVAKAKK
+22 KK
-29 EKENLISYNRDIRPV
+29 ETLISYNRDIRPV
-44 LSDKCFSCHGPDVS
+44 LSDKCFACHGPDVS
-58 KVKAGLRLDLPASAF
+58 KVKAGLRLDLPSSAF

-94 LIKRISSNDPGIMMP
+94 LIKRVSSNDPAIMMP
-109 MPESHLARLTTDE
+109 IPESHLARLTTDE
-122 IKLFT
+122 IKLFK

-147 EAIPEVDNSK
+147 APLPEVSNSK

-171 EAKGFEP
+171 EAKGFSP
-178 NETASRE
+178 NEPASKE
-185 ALIKRAYA
+185 VLIKRAFV

-200 SYEELNQ
+200 SYAQLEQ
-207 WRNNT
+207 WRNNNN
-212 SDNWYAQLLDKLLQ
+212 DNWYSQLLDNLLQ

-266 NAFNTNM
+266 NAFNSNM

-290 ASKSTILAT
+290 ANKSTILAT

-312 VIEEEYRVS
+312 VIDEEYRVS

-363 FNMSKEKGYEGDVSI
+363 FNMSKEKGYEGDVSV

-390 KEEQSKFLSFINH
+390 KEEQTKFLSFINH
-403 VDTNKLEVSVMDDW
+403 ADTNKLEVSVMGDW
-417 KMGDTGKTRPTY
+417 KIGDTVKARPTY
-429 ILSRGSYDAPTTVE
+429 ILSRGRYDAPTTTE
-443 VKPTALESIMSFD
+443 VKPTALESIMPFD

-462 NRLGLA
+462 NRWGLA

-490 IFGKGF
+490 IFGKGI

-523 MEHNWDVKYLM
+523 MEHQWDIKYLV

-550 KKQLEQDPD
+550 KKQLEQDPE
-559 NLYYTRSPRIR
+559 NIYYTRSPRIR

-575 VRDWVLGTSGILNPM
+575 IRDWVLGTSGILNPV

-620 DHGPAIYRR
+620 DHGPSIYRR

-644 MIFDASNRDQCEAKR
+644 MVFDASNRDQCEAKR
-659 ASTNTPLQA
+659 PSTNTPLQA
-668 LTMLNDPAVLEASR
+668 LTMLNDPTVLEASR

-687 ISVGNKSLE
+687 ISLSNKSLE

-714 ERNKLM
+714 ERNKLIN
-720 DYCAKQVAF
+720 YCEKQVAYYQG
-729 FNSNAPLLKNTLTV
+729 NTTLLKNTLSV
-743 GEYQH
+743 GEYKH
-748 PTKKYNEAEAAV
+748 PTQKYNEAEAAALM
-760 NKSLSF
+760 KTI
-766 RGPSAYRFLI
+766 LI
-776 LCELVRNGADGF
+776 L
-788 NGRFFQILPKVLIYF
+788 Y
-803 EIKLIF
+803 
-809 EKTRVYFNLF
+809 NLEETITKS
-819 FL
+819 

>member
-7 FGIVLVVAGLLYGVI
+7 FGIVLVVAGLLYGVV
-22 DVAKAKK
+22 DMANAKK
-29 EKENLISYNRDIRPV
+29 QKENLISYNRDIRPV

-94 LIKRISSNDPGIMMP
+94 LIKRISSNDPAIMMP

-122 IKLFT
+122 IKLFS

-147 EAIPEVDNSK
+147 EALPEVDNSK

-207 WRNNT
+207 WRNNS
-212 SDNWYAQLLDKLLQ
+212 SDNWYAELLDKLLK

-280 QQIAGDLLPN
+280 QQIAGDLMPT

-403 VDTNKLEVSVMDDW
+403 VDTNKLEVSVMGDW
-417 KMGDTGKTRPTY
+417 KMGDTGKSRPTY
-429 ILSRGSYDAPTTVE
+429 ILSRGSYDAPTTIE

-490 IFGKGF
+490 IFGKGI

-523 MEHNWDVKYLM
+523 MEHNWDVKYLI

-559 NLYYTRSPRIR
+559 NLFYTRSPRIR

-687 ISVGNKSLE
+687 ISVTNKSLE

-720 DYCAKQVAF
+720 DYCEKQVAF
-729 FNSNAPLLKNTLTV
+729 FNGNASLLKNTLTV

-748 PTKKYNEAEAAV
+748 PTKKYNEAEAAALM
-760 NKSLSF
+760 KTI
-766 RGPSAYRFLI
+766 LI
-776 LCELVRNGADGF
+776 L
-788 NGRFFQILPKVLIYF
+788 Y
-803 EIKLIF
+803 
-809 EKTRVYFNLF
+809 NLEETITKS
-819 FL
+819 

>member
-7 FGIVLVVAGLLYGVI
+7 FGIIVVVAGLLYGVI
-22 DVAKAKK
+22 DLAKAKK
-29 EKENLISYNRDIRPV
+29 EKEPLISYNRDIRPV

-82 FAIVPGNPDKSE
+82 FAIVPGNPEKSE
-94 LIKRISSNDPGIMMP
+94 LIKRISSNDPAIMMP

-133 AKYEKHWAFVAPVK
+133 AKYEKHWAFLAPVK
-147 EAIPEVDNSK
+147 EALPEVDNSK

-200 SYEELNQ
+200 TYEELNQ
-207 WRNNT
+207 WRNNS
-212 SDNWYAQLLDKLLQ
+212 SDNWYAQLLDKLLL

-280 QQIAGDLLPN
+280 QQIAGDLLPT
-290 ASKSTILAT
+290 ASKSSILAT

-390 KEEQSKFLSFINH
+390 KEEQSKLLSFINH
-403 VDTNKLEVSVMDDW
+403 IDTNKLEVSVMGDW
-417 KMGDTGKTRPTY
+417 KMGDTGKVRPTY
-429 ILSRGSYDAPTTVE
+429 ILSRGSYDAPTTIE
-443 VKPTALESIMSFD
+443 VKPTALESIMPFD

-468 KWTVEKKNPLTA
+468 KWTVEKTNPLTA

-729 FNSNAPLLKNTLTV
+729 FNGNAPLLKNTLAV

-748 PTKKYNEAEAAV
+748 PSKKYNEAEAAALM
-760 NKSLSF
+760 KTI
-766 RGPSAYRFLI
+766 LI
-776 LCELVRNGADGF
+776 L
-788 NGRFFQILPKVLIYF
+788 Y
-803 EIKLIF
+803 
-809 EKTRVYFNLF
+809 NLEETITKS
-819 FL
+819 

>member
-7 FGIVLVVAGLLYGVI
+7 FGILLVVAGLLYGVI
-22 DVAKAKK
+22 DLAKAKK
-29 EKENLISYNRDIRPV
+29 EKESLISYNRDIRPV

-58 KVKAGLRLDLPASAF
+58 KVKAGLRLDLPSSAF

-82 FAIVPGNPDKSE
+82 FAIVPGNPEKSE
-94 LIKRISSNDPGIMMP
+94 LIKRVSSNDPGIMMP

-122 IKLFT
+122 IKLFS

-133 AKYEKHWAFVAPVK
+133 AKYEKHWAFVAPIK
-147 EAIPEVDNSK
+147 EALPEVDNSK

-171 EAKGFEP
+171 EAKGFDP

-200 SYEELNQ
+200 TYEELNT
-207 WRNNT
+207 WRNNS
-212 SDNWYAQLLDKLLQ
+212 SDNWYAQLLDKLLL

-280 QQIAGDLLPN
+280 QQIAGDLLPT
-290 ASKSTILAT
+290 ATKSSILAT

-390 KEEQSKFLSFINH
+390 KEEQSKLLSFINH
-403 VDTNKLEVSVMDDW
+403 VDTNKLEVSVMGDW

-429 ILSRGSYDAPTTVE
+429 ILSRGSYDAPTKIE
-443 VKPTALESIMSFD
+443 VKPTALESIMPFD

-559 NLYYTRSPRIR
+559 NVYYTRSPRIR

-687 ISVGNKSLE
+687 ISVGNKTLE

-714 ERNKLM
+714 ERNKLI
-720 DYCAKQVAF
+720 DYCEKQVAF
-729 FNSNAPLLKNTLTV
+729 FNGNAPILKNTLAV
-743 GEYQH
+743 GEYKH
-748 PTKKYNEAEAAV
+748 PTKKYNEAEAAALM
-760 NKSLSF
+760 KTI
-766 RGPSAYRFLI
+766 LI
-776 LCELVRNGADGF
+776 L
-788 NGRFFQILPKVLIYF
+788 Y
-803 EIKLIF
+803 
-809 EKTRVYFNLF
+809 NLEETITKS
-819 FL
+819 